1 MNPKLVAGIIICTVI
16 AIIITI
22 IVGAV
27 VSVSPKVGKTEPKDP
42 LENWNR
48 SGPFAI
54 NAFQYK
60 LGENIFVTVNGLAPD
75 DVGKIIFGLPNGTTV
90 YSTVPFDG
98 AVKSEFNTY
107 FTPSLSKARKI
118 CSVNDIVGEWF
129 VVFKDSKYKPITFRI
144 INETMVGSATSFEKV
159 C

>member
-1 MNPKLVAGIIICTVI
+1 VSPKLIAGIIAC
-16 AIIITI
+16 IIIVI
-22 IVGAV
+22 IIGVTV
-27 VSVSPKVGKTEPKDP
+27 FTSPKLEKTEPVDP

-60 LGENIFVTVNGLAPD
+60 LGENIFVTVNGLAPN

-90 YSTVPFDG
+90 YSTIPFDG
-98 AVKSEFNTY
+98 ATKSEFNAY
-107 FTPSLSKARKI
+107 FMPSLSKTKKI

-129 VVFKDSKYKPITFRI
+129 VVFKDTKYKPITFRI
-144 INETMVGSATSFEKV
+144 INETIDGSASSFERV

>member
-1 MNPKLVAGIIICTVI
+1 MNPKLVAGIIACIVI
-16 AIIITI
+16 AIII
-22 IVGAV
+22 GAAV
-27 VSVSPKVGKTEPKDP
+27 FTSPKLEKTEPKDP

-54 NAFQYK
+54 NKFQYR
-60 LGENIFVTVNGLAPD
+60 LGESIFVTVNGLAPND
-75 DVGKIIFGLPNGTTV
+75 AGKIIFGLPNGTTV

-107 FTPSLSKARKI
+107 FAPSLSKARKI

-129 VVFKDSKYKPITFRI
+129 VVFKDTKYKPITFRI
-144 INETMVGSATSFEKV
+144 INETTDGSASSFERI

>member
-1 MNPKLVAGIIICTVI
+1 MNSKLIAGIILGVVI
-16 AIIITI
+16 VVII
-22 IVGAV
+22 GA
-27 VSVSPKVGKTEPKDP
+27 SVFSSPKLEKTEPKDP

-60 LGENIFVTVNGLAPD
+60 LGENIFVTVNGLAPN

-98 AVKSEFNTY
+98 AIKSEFNTY
-107 FTPSLSKARKI
+107 FAPSLSKTRKI
-118 CSVNDIVGEWF
+118 CSTEDIVGKWF
-129 VVFKDSKYKPITFRI
+129 VVFKDTKYKPITFRI
-144 INETMVGSATSFEKV
+144 INETIDGSASSFERV

>member
-1 MNPKLVAGIIICTVI
+1 MNPKLIAGIIACIVI
-16 AIIITI
+16 AIII
-22 IVGAV
+22 GAAV
-27 VSVSPKVGKTEPKDP
+27 FTSPKLEKTEPKDP
-42 LENWNR
+42 FENWNR

-54 NAFQYK
+54 DKFQYK
-60 LGENIFVTVNGLAPD
+60 LGENIFVAVSGLVPN

-90 YSTVPFDG
+90 YFTVPFDG
-98 AVKSEFNTY
+98 TTKSEFNTY

-129 VVFKDSKYKPITFRI
+129 VVFKDTKYKPITFRI
-144 INETMVGSATSFEKV
+144 INETIDGSASSFERV

>member
-1 MNPKLVAGIIICTVI
+1 MNPKLIAGMIVCIII
-16 AIIITI
+16 ATI
-22 IVGAV
+22 IVV
-27 VSVSPKVGKTEPKDP
+27 VVFTSPKLEKTEPKDP

-60 LGENIFVTVNGLAPD
+60 LGENIFVTVNGLAPN

-107 FTPSLSKARKI
+107 FTPSLSKAKKI

-129 VVFKDSKYKPITFRI
+129 VVFRDTEYKPITFRI
-144 INETMVGSATSFEKV
+144 INETIPGSATSFERV

>member
-1 MNPKLVAGIIICTVI
+1 MSPKLIAGIIAFIVITVI
-16 AIIITI
+16 I
-22 IVGAV
+22 GAAAFT
-27 VSVSPKVGKTEPKDP
+27 SPKLEKTEPKDP

-54 NAFQYK
+54 NAFEYK
-60 LGENIFVTVNGLAPD
+60 LGENIFVTVSGLAPN

-98 AVKSEFNTY
+98 ATKSEFNTY

-129 VVFKDSKYKPITFRI
+129 VVFKDTKYKPITFRI
-144 INETMVGSATSFEKV
+144 INETIEGSATSFEKV

>member
-1 MNPKLVAGIIICTVI
+1 MNPKLIVGIIACIVI
-16 AIIITI
+16 AIII
-22 IVGAV
+22 GATV
-27 VSVSPKVGKTEPKDP
+27 FTSPKLEKTEPKDP

-48 SGPFAI
+48 SGPFAL

-60 LGENIFVTVNGLAPD
+60 LGENIFVTVNGLAPN

-98 AVKSEFNTY
+98 ATKSEFNTY

-129 VVFKDSKYKPITFRI
+129 VVFKDTKYEPITFRI
-144 INETMVGSATSFEKV
+144 INETIIGSATSFEKV

>member
-1 MNPKLVAGIIICTVI
+1 VNPKLIASTIACM
-16 AIIITI
+16 AIIII
-22 IVGAV
+22 IGAFIFT
-27 VSVSPKVGKTEPKDP
+27 SPKLEKTEPRDQ

-48 SGPFAI
+48 SGPFAL

-60 LGENIFVTVNGLAPD
+60 LGENIFVTVNGLAPN

-98 AVKSEFNTY
+98 ATKPEFNTY

-129 VVFKDSKYKPITFRI
+129 VVFKDTKYKPITFRI
-144 INETMVGSATSFEKV
+144 INETIDGSASSFEKV

>member
-1 MNPKLVAGIIICTVI
+1 MNLKLIAGIIACMVI
-16 AIIITI
+16 AVII
-22 IVGAV
+22 GAAV
-27 VSVSPKVGKTEPKDP
+27 FTSPKLEKTEPKDP

-60 LGENIFVTVNGLAPD
+60 LGENIFVTVNGLAPN

-118 CSVNDIVGEWF
+118 CSVDDIVGEWF
-129 VVFKDSKYKPITFRI
+129 VVFRDTEYKPITFRI
-144 INETMVGSATSFEKV
+144 INETIPGSEASFERV

>member
-1 MNPKLVAGIIICTVI
+1 MNPKLIAGIIACIII
-16 AIIITI
+16 AIII
-22 IVGAV
+22 GV
-27 VSVSPKVGKTEPKDP
+27 VVFTSPKLEKTESKDP

-60 LGENIFVTVNGLAPD
+60 LGENIFVTVNGLAPN

-90 YSTVPFDG
+90 YSTIPFDG
-98 AVKSEFNTY
+98 AAKSEFNTY
-107 FTPSLSKARKI
+107 FMPSLSKTKKI

-129 VVFKDSKYKPITFRI
+129 VVFRDTEYKPITFKI
-144 INETMVGSATSFEKV
+144 INETIDGSASSFERV

>member
-1 MNPKLVAGIIICTVI
+1 MIVCIII
-16 AIIITI
+16 ATI
-22 IVGAV
+22 IVV
-27 VSVSPKVGKTEPKDP
+27 VVFTSPKLEKTEPKDP

-60 LGENIFVTVNGLAPD
+60 LGENIFVTVNGLAPN

-107 FTPSLSKARKI
+107 FTPSLSKAKKI

-129 VVFKDSKYKPITFRI
+129 VVFRDTEYKPITFRI
-144 INETMVGSATSFEKV
+144 INETIPGSATSFERV

>member
-1 MNPKLVAGIIICTVI
+1 MNPKLVAGIITCIV
-16 AIIITI
+16 ITI
-22 IVGAV
+22 IIGAALFT
-27 VSVSPKVGKTEPKDP
+27 SPKLEKTEPKDP

-60 LGENIFVTVNGLAPD
+60 LGENIFVTVSGLAPN
-75 DVGKIIFGLPNGTTV
+75 DVGKIIFGLPNGTTI

-98 AVKSEFNTY
+98 ATKSEFNTY
-107 FTPSLSKARKI
+107 FMPSPSKAKKI
-118 CSVNDIVGEWF
+118 CSVNDIVGKWF
-129 VVFKDSKYKPITFRI
+129 VVFKDTKYKSITFRI
-144 INETMVGSATSFEKV
+144 INETIDGSATSFEKV